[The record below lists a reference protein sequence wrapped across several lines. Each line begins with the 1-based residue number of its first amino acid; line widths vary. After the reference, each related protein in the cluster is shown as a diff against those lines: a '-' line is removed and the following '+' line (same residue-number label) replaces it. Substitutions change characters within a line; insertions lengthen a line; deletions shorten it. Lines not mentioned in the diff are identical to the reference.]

1 LRSLRRGTTY
11 NDAMNLLAFELSTEA
26 CSVAL
31 CVDGEVRER
40 HEIAPR
46 RHAELA
52 LPWADA
58 LLAEAGLAKSQL
70 DAVAVGRGPGAFT
83 GVRLGISIAQGI
95 ALALDLPTLPVST
108 LAALAMRAIT
118 LSPPHA
124 GGEDAR
130 PRGTASRADERPS
143 GLREG
148 WAGWGGG
155 ISGQHVLAAIDA
167 RMQEVYAASYVF
179 EAGDEGVLVPR
190 ALDAER
196 VQPPDAVALPGEANG
211 WVGVGTGFGAQD
223 GALRERLGARL
234 LAVDADALPHA
245 VDVARLA
252 HAAWHR
258 GEAVAPELL
267 EPAYLRNN
275 VALTIAE
282 QQALRASRG

>member
-1 LRSLRRGTTY
+1 
-11 NDAMNLLAFELSTEA
+11 MKLLAFELSTEA

-31 CVDGEVRER
+31 WVDGDVRER

-70 DAVAVGRGPGAFT
+70 DAIAVGRGPGAFT

-95 ALALDLPTLPVST
+95 ALALDRPALPVST
-108 LAALAMRAIT
+108 LAALAMRS
-118 LSPPHA
+118 LSLPAHA
-124 GGEDAR
+124 G
-130 PRGTASRADERPS
+130 
-143 GLREG
+143 
-148 WAGWGGG
+148 AGRR
-155 ISGQHVLAAIDA
+155 VLAAIDA

-179 EAGDEGVLVPR
+179 EAGDDGVPVPR

-196 VQPPDAVALPGEANG
+196 VQPPDAVALPDDGGG
-211 WVGVGTGFGAQD
+211 WLGVGTGFAAQG
-223 GALRERLGARL
+223 GALRERL
-234 LAVDADALPHA
+234 DAQLHAFDAEALPQA
-245 VDVARLA
+245 GDVARLA
-252 HAAWHR
+252 HVAWLR
-258 GEAVAPELL
+258 GEAIAPDLL

-282 QQALRASRG
+282 QQALRASRA

>member
-1 LRSLRRGTTY
+1 
-11 NDAMNLLAFELSTEA
+11 MNLLAFELSTEA

-31 CVDGEVRER
+31 WVDGEVRER

-95 ALALDLPTLPVST
+95 ALALDLPALPVST
-108 LAALAMRAIT
+108 LAALAMRS
-118 LSPPHA
+118 LSLRAHA
-124 GGEDAR
+124 GA
-130 PRGTASRADERPS
+130 
-143 GLREG
+143 
-148 WAGWGGG
+148 
-155 ISGQHVLAAIDA
+155 GQHVLAAIDA

-179 EAGDEGVLVPR
+179 DAGDEGVLLPCS
-190 ALDAER
+190 LDAER
-196 VQPPDAVALPGEANG
+196 VQPPDAVILPGEADG
-211 WVGVGTGFGAQD
+211 WLGVGTGFAAQG
-223 GALRERLGARL
+223 GALRERFDARL
-234 LAVDADALPHA
+234 RAVDAEALPQA
-245 VDVARLA
+245 GDVARLA
-252 HAAWHR
+252 HAAWRR
-258 GEAVAPELL
+258 GEAVAPESL

>member
-1 LRSLRRGTTY
+1 
-11 NDAMNLLAFELSTEA
+11 MNLLAFELSTEA

-31 CVDGEVRER
+31 WVDGEVRER

-95 ALALDLPTLPVST
+95 ALALDLPALPVST
-108 LAALAMRAIT
+108 LAALATRS
-118 LSPPHA
+118 LSLPAH
-124 GGEDAR
+124 
-130 PRGTASRADERPS
+130 S
-143 GLREG
+143 G
-148 WAGWGGG
+148 A
-155 ISGQHVLAAIDA
+155 GQHVLAAIDA
-167 RMQEVYAASYVF
+167 RMQEVYVAAYVF
-179 EAGDEGVLVPR
+179 EAGDDGVLVPR

-196 VQPPDAVALPGEANG
+196 VQPPDAVALPDDGDG
-211 WVGVGTGFGAQD
+211 WVGLGTGFAAQG
-223 GALRERLGARL
+223 GALRERFDTRL
-234 LAVDADALPHA
+234 LTLDAEALPRA
-245 VDVARLA
+245 GDVARLA
-252 HAAWHR
+252 HAAWRR
-258 GEAVAPELL
+258 GEAVAPESL

>member
-1 LRSLRRGTTY
+1 MPPVPGMGPTY

-31 CVDGEVRER
+31 WVDGEVRER

-124 GGEDAR
+124 GE
-130 PRGTASRADERPS
+130 
-143 GLREG
+143 
-148 WAGWGGG
+148 GWGGG

-179 EAGDEGVLVPR
+179 EAGDEDVLLPH

-196 VQPPDAVALPGEANG
+196 VQPPDAVVLPGEDSG
-211 WVGVGTGFGAQD
+211 WLGVGTGFGAQD

-252 HAAWHR
+252 HAAWRR

>member
-1 LRSLRRGTTY
+1 
-11 NDAMNLLAFELSTEA
+11 MKLLAFELSTEA

-31 CVDGEVRER
+31 WVDGDVRER

-70 DAVAVGRGPGAFT
+70 DAIAVGRGPGAFT

-95 ALALDLPTLPVST
+95 ALALDRPALPVST
-108 LAALAMRAIT
+108 LAALTMRAIT
-118 LSPPHA
+118 LPPPLA
-124 GGEDAR
+124 GGEEAR
-130 PRGTASRADERPS
+130 LRGTASRADERTS
-143 GLREG
+143 ALREG
-148 WAGWGGG
+148 RAGWGGG
-155 ISGQHVLAAIDA
+155 MKGQRVLAAIDA

-179 EAGDEGVLVPR
+179 EAADDGVLVPR

-196 VQPPDAVALPGEANG
+196 VQPPDAVTLPDDGDG
-211 WVGVGTGFGAQD
+211 WLGVGTGFAAQG
-223 GALRERLGARL
+223 GALCERLGADLR
-234 LAVDADALPHA
+234 AVDAEALPQA
-245 VDVARLA
+245 GDVARLA
-252 HAAWHR
+252 HVAWLR
-258 GEAVAPELL
+258 GEAIAPDLL

-282 QQALRASRG
+282 QQALRASRA